1 MKHSICYIKSPSQV
15 EAFSGLILPSVL
27 PRLSDPAVL
36 LIGAVDG
43 SQPVGAAVLALEPD
57 RAQLLSIAVTAGHRR
72 HGIGSALLRQC
83 IRLLHRT
90 SIQTLSA
97 MLLPEETDAAALLA
111 AFGMESQDSGVS
123 CRLTLGAALAQ
134 TTLRGSTPKTY
145 SLSEIPS
152 ALLREYLHDSFPN
165 GHIAGAP
172 ERFDP
177 QISRLRMEGNR
188 ITGCLLATAGAQI
201 SVDWFASQSSDKL
214 TPLYLLRG
222 ALAAAET
229 AYPPETPVLFAV
241 YEPAV
246 CRLTEK
252 LFPDA
257 QRIPVQGWEL
267 ADGPFRLIDTTP
279 QGWEEE

>member
-1 MKHSICYIKSPSQV
+1 MGRGVYLIRESAQV
-15 EAFSGLILPSVL
+15 TAFSGLILPDIL
-27 PRLSDPAVL
+27 PRLEEPSVYL
-36 LIGAVDG
+36 LGAVDG
-43 SQPVGAAVLALEPD
+43 NCPAGAAVLAIETGC
-57 RAQLLSIAVTAGHRR
+57 AQILSIAASPAHQRR
-72 HGIGSALLRQC
+72 GVGTALLRHC
-83 IRLLHRT
+83 VRLLRRT
-90 SIQTLSA
+90 AIQTLYA
-97 MLLPEETDAAALLA
+97 VLAPEETDAAALFA
-111 AFGMESQDSGVS
+111 AFGMESSEAGAYYRFTLADASAQSTLSGGGSKTVP
-123 CRLTLGAALAQ
+123 LA
-134 TTLRGSTPKTY
+134 
-145 SLSEIPS
+145 EIPS
-152 ALLREYLHDSFPN
+152 SLLRNYLSRSFPGN
-165 GHIAGAP
+165 PAAAAEH
-172 ERFDP
+172 FDP
-177 QISRLRMEGNR
+177 RISQVRLEGGHP
-188 ITGCLLATAGAQI
+188 TGCLLATVDGGI
-201 SVDWFASQSSDKL
+201 SIDWFASQSGDKL

>member
-1 MKHSICYIKSPSQV
+1 MGRGVYLIRKSAQV
-15 EAFSGLILPSVL
+15 TAFSGLILPDIL
-27 PRLSDPAVL
+27 PRLEEPPVYL
-36 LIGAVDG
+36 LGAVDG
-43 SQPVGAAVLALEPD
+43 NCPAGAAVLAIETGC
-57 RAQLLSIAVTAGHRR
+57 AQILSIAVSPAHQRR
-72 HGIGSALLRQC
+72 GVGSALLRHC
-83 IRLLHRT
+83 VRLLRRT
-90 SIQTLSA
+90 AIQTLYA
-97 MLLPEETDAAALLA
+97 VLAPEETDAAALLA
-111 AFGMESQDSGVS
+111 SFGMEPQDSGVS
-123 CRLTLGAALAQ
+123 CRLTLGDALAQ

-165 GHIAGAP
+165 GHVADAP

-177 QISRLRMEGNR
+177 QISRLRMEENR
-188 ITGCLLATAGAQI
+188 ITGCLLATAGARI

-229 AYPPETPVLFAV
+229 AYPPETPVLFAA